1 MDSLQW
7 RRGYSPPPW
16 IIASGL
22 ANFSPVLRWQWL
34 GTLLALGR
42 AGQSLEG
49 EFVGGSAYS

>member
-1 MDSLQW
+1 MEAWLL
-7 RRGYSPPPW
+7 PPPW